1 MAIAQPSTVTP
12 GVEQDA
18 YPDTRQLLRM
28 FDGRTE
34 SAPASTTATS
44 TSATP
49 SIIPTSARIP
59 PSPACWNGTPNAAQ
73 PPTSAKPPNKP

>member
-49 SIIPTSARIP
+49 QGNRIK
-59 PSPACWNGTPNAAQ
+59 NRNYL
-73 PPTSAKPPNKP
+73 KIFVFKNLRFIL